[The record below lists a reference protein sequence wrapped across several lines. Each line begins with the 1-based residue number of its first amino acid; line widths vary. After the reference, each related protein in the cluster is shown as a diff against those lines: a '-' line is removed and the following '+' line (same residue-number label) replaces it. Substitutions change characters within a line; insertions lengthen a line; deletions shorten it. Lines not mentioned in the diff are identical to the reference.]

1 MKKNKIYVVEDMAM
15 SRAALIS
22 MLDKNDFDV
31 VGSAANANVA
41 WDDIQNL
48 EVDLIL
54 LDINLAGKQA
64 GIWLGEMIRKNLNIA
79 IVFLTAYGDD
89 LTISKLSA
97 LNPNGYLLKPY
108 NKPTLITTMNIA
120 LQQFEALNNKQN
132 IADKQTIVIE
142 TSGKKIKLQLAQ
154 IMYVQSDGNYIEIY
168 LEDTHYIVRDKL
180 SRFFA
185 TMPSNNF
192 MSQIH
197 VRYLVNKNF
206 IALATSNFVVIN
218 DVEIP
223 ISKKYKA
230 IITI

>member
-22 MLDKNDFDV
+22 ILVKNDFDV

-48 EVDLIL
+48 DTDLIL
-54 LDINLAGKQA
+54 LDINLAGKQD

-108 NKPTLITTMNIA
+108 NKPTLITTLNIA
-120 LQQFEALNNKQN
+120 LQQFEALNSKQN
-132 IADKQTIVIE
+132 THDNQTIIIE
-142 TSGKKIKLQLAQ
+142 TSGKKIKLQLSK

-168 LEDTHYIVRDKL
+168 LDEIHYVVRDKL
-180 SRFFA
+180 SRFVKA
-185 TMPSNNF
+185 LPENNF

-197 VRYLVNKNF
+197 MRYLVNKNF
-206 IALATSNFVVIN
+206 IALATSNFVIIN

-230 IITI
+230 ITTI